1 MEVFAEAERRSFSS
15 ALLIL
20 VERGLTEVGV
30 NPQNGPASREEPG
43 HRSVGHST
51 LRAASSPA
59 PASVS
64 PAFRPAQ
71 AKPEKVV
78 RCEAQ
83 HHMAPALKCSFEL
96 GHAGDHSWKD

>member
-1 MEVFAEAERRSFSS
+1 VEVFAEAERRSFSS
-15 ALLIL
+15 ALLVL

-78 RCEAQ
+78 KCELRN
-83 HHMAPALKCSFEL
+83 PAVPSQKCGLEL
-96 GHAGDHSWKD
+96 GHAGDHVFA